1 MKNTGVMDYYKK
13 SSIAA
18 SRIGHRARARVQEL
32 RGVKMRATL
41 SFVLISQRDTQSQSV
56 FF

>member
-1 MKNTGVMDYYKK
+1 MDYYKK